1 MKNIQ
6 FEVTARGPK
15 QDIAKIQKNP
25 CLMCINATQSYL
37 GPLLERQPGPSDDN
51 NASDDDNEYL
61 EEREGLKGGIRQ
73 LGQCQFAAQDNDDED
88 IYGDEN

>member
-1 MKNIQ
+1 
-6 FEVTARGPK
+6 
-15 QDIAKIQKNP
+15 
-25 CLMCINATQSYL
+25 MCIQATQSYL

-73 LGQCQFAAQDNDDED
+73 LGQCQFAAQYNDDQNDDED
-88 IYGDEN
+88 INGDEN